1 MSCSKDINLKAL
13 SVTQLKEECEKR
25 SLKKTGKKADLIQR
39 LEDHLEYEDKY
50 EDETIRCIC
59 GSNRDEGLMISCDKC
74 L

>member
-1 MSCSKDINLKAL
+1 MSCSKDIDLKAL

-25 SLKKTGKKADLIQR
+25 SLKKTGKKGDLIKR

-59 GSNRDEGLMISCDKC
+59 GSNHDEGLMISCDKC